1 MNQMPEEKKTAEGE
15 RVKSDPWVGDERL
28 MDEIEEKAKTGK
40 KEDVIES
47 LNLFEKNWEIL
58 PVGPARDFIYSMREY
73 EDNEIKEKAEEV
85 YSNSLKEMDEK
96 ARKSLEKMTK
106 SFSAAFLPIQSQM
119 KELSRAFDISKQMA
133 DIAKAIPRIPSVAFE
148 PIPGLQSKLKDL
160 VEFQSALTETI
171 TKHATAM
178 QRITTPLPMLSSP
191 ILRAESLFSKVIDR
205 ELESKKYFSEILE
218 KDEEEIEHE
227 IQFISEEDKD
237 IVFNFEAYK
246 YLCTLELYLR
256 GLIKGIIIEPNK
268 SNLKNKIPPEMIEE
282 WELRKEE
289 EEKNPLVDG
298 SYELIDYSDFTDL
311 KHIFEKGRNYKLF
324 EDIINQE
331 QFKTVISKL
340 HELEPIRKKIAH
352 YRPLSKK
359 ELDRLILYTEDI
371 RKIFKGRI

>member
-1 MNQMPEEKKTAEGE
+1 VLEEKKTAGG
-15 RVKSDPWVGDERL
+15 VKVNSNPRYGDERL

-47 LNLFEKNWEIL
+47 LNLFEKKWKIL

-85 YSNSLKEMDEK
+85 YSNSLKERDEK
-96 ARKSLEKMTK
+96 VRKSLENMTK
-106 SFSAAFLPIQSQM
+106 SFSASFLLIQSKM

-133 DIAKAIPRIPSVAFE
+133 DNAKDIPRILSVAFE
-148 PIPGLQSKLKDL
+148 PIQRSQSKLKDL
-160 VEFQSALTETI
+160 VEFQSALNEAI

-191 ILRAESLFSKVIDR
+191 ILRAESLFSNVTDR
-205 ELESKKYFSEILE
+205 ELESKKSLSEVLE

-227 IQFISEEDKD
+227 IQFISEQNADSL
-237 IVFNFEAYK
+237 FNFEAYEHL
-246 YLCTLELYLR
+246 YDLERYLR
-256 GLIKGIIIEPNK
+256 GLIQVKIIEPNK
-268 SNLKNKIPPEMIEE
+268 SNLENKIPPEMIEE
-282 WELRKEE
+282 WKSRKEE
-289 EEKNPLVDG
+289 EEKNPLIDG
-298 SYELIDYSDFTDL
+298 NYELIDYSDFTDL

-331 QFKTVISKL
+331 HFKAVISKL
-340 HELEPIRKKIAH
+340 HEMDPIRKKIAH
-352 YRPLSKK
+352 SRPLSKK

-371 RKIFKGRI
+371 SKIFKG

>member
-1 MNQMPEEKKTAEGE
+1 MNQVLEEKKTAGG
-15 RVKSDPWVGDERL
+15 VKVNSNPRYGDERL

-47 LNLFEKNWEIL
+47 LNLFEKKWKIL

-85 YSNSLKEMDEK
+85 YSNSLKERDEK
-96 ARKSLEKMTK
+96 VRKSLENMTK
-106 SFSAAFLPIQSQM
+106 SFSASFLLIQSKM

-133 DIAKAIPRIPSVAFE
+133 DNAKDIPRILSVAFE
-148 PIPGLQSKLKDL
+148 PIQRSQSKLKDL
-160 VEFQSALTETI
+160 VEFQSALNEAI

-191 ILRAESLFSKVIDR
+191 ILRAESLFSNLTDR
-205 ELESKKYFSEILE
+205 ELESKKSLSEVLE

-227 IQFISEEDKD
+227 IQFISEQNADSL
-237 IVFNFEAYK
+237 FNFEAYEHL
-246 YLCTLELYLR
+246 YDLERYLR
-256 GLIKGIIIEPNK
+256 GLIQVKIIEPNK
-268 SNLKNKIPPEMIEE
+268 SNLENKIPPEMIEA
-282 WELRKEE
+282 WKSRKEE
-289 EEKNPLVDG
+289 EEKNPLIDG
-298 SYELIDYSDFTDL
+298 NYELIDYSDFTDL

-331 QFKTVISKL
+331 HFKAVISKL
-340 HELEPIRKKIAH
+340 HEMDPIRKKIAH
-352 YRPLSKK
+352 SRPLSKK

-371 RKIFKGRI
+371 SKIFKG

>member
-1 MNQMPEEKKTAEGE
+1 MNQVLEEKKTAEG
-15 RVKSDPWVGDERL
+15 VKVNSNPRYGDERL

-47 LNLFEKNWEIL
+47 LNLFEKKWKIL

-85 YSNSLKEMDEK
+85 YSNSLKERDEK
-96 ARKSLEKMTK
+96 VRKSLENMTK
-106 SFSAAFLPIQSQM
+106 SFSASFLLIQSKM

-133 DIAKAIPRIPSVAFE
+133 DNAKDIPRILSVAFE
-148 PIPGLQSKLKDL
+148 PIQRSQSKLKDL
-160 VEFQSALTETI
+160 VEFQSALNEAI

-191 ILRAESLFSKVIDR
+191 ILRAESLFSNVTDR
-205 ELESKKYFSEILE
+205 ELESKKSLSEVLE

-227 IQFISEEDKD
+227 IQFISEQNEDFL
-237 IVFNFEAYK
+237 FNFEAYEHL
-246 YLCTLELYLR
+246 YDLERYLR
-256 GLIKGIIIEPNK
+256 GLIQVRIIEPNK
-268 SNLKNKIPPEMIEE
+268 SNLENKIPPEMIEE
-282 WELRKEE
+282 WKSRKEE
-289 EEKNPLVDG
+289 EEKNPLIDG
-298 SYELIDYSDFTDL
+298 NYELIDYSDFTDL

-331 QFKTVISKL
+331 HFKAVISKL
-340 HELEPIRKKIAH
+340 HEMDPIRKKIAH
-352 YRPLSKK
+352 SRPLSKK

-371 RKIFKGRI
+371 SKIFKG